1 MLDRAEYNISMIA
14 EKVLFDGAAVAYDF
28 FKVCSIYLALS
39 LYLGI
44 YIVSHYPCLSVLII
58 VC

>member
-1 MLDRAEYNISMIA
+1 MIA
-14 EKVLFDGAAVAYDF
+14 EKVLFNGAAVAYDF
-28 FKVCSIYLALS
+28 FKMRSIYLALS

>member
-28 FKVCSIYLALS
+28 FKMRSIYLAL
-39 LYLGI
+39 LFIWVFILFPNI
-44 YIVSHYPCLSVLII
+44 HA
-58 VC
+58 